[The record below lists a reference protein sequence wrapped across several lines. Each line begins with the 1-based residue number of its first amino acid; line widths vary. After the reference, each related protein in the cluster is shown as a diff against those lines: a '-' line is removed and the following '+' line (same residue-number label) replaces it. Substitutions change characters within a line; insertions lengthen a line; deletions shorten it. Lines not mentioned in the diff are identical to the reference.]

1 MNRIVIFLIMSVLVC
16 AGAVGQSSRSLF
28 HLYPYGEGERGR
40 LGVSV
45 RDVSKKLADKMKL
58 KAASGAYVSDVEG
71 ESPAEEAGILEGDVI
86 VKFGTKEI
94 GDSDDL
100 IRAVRKS
107 EPGEEVTIVV
117 NRGGD
122 SKTLKATLDEIE
134 TPRAFSFTLP
144 RAPGLPDVAPTHPGT
159 FGMGFFRSGEHL
171 GMEMQDLG
179 KQLAEYFEVPGNRGV
194 LVASVAKTGSAGKG
208 GLKAGDVIVR
218 VNKNTVRDVD
228 DVLEEIRDAGAGVV
242 PFEVL
247 RRGKPLTLSV
257 EIGEAEDDVSLYFDA
272 GSRMHRDALRALQE
286 SVPRRH
292 DMLHGLKERL
302 MELKRDLKENARE
315 LKESL
320 REELRSF

>member
-122 SKTLKATLDEIE
+122 SKTLKAKSVGCAALST
-134 TPRAFSFTLP
+134 FSAKI
-144 RAPGLPDVAPTHPGT
+144 APM
-159 FGMGFFRSGEHL
+159 F
-171 GMEMQDLG
+171 
-179 KQLAEYFEVPGNRGV
+179 
-194 LVASVAKTGSAGKG
+194 
-208 GLKAGDVIVR
+208 
-218 VNKNTVRDVD
+218 
-228 DVLEEIRDAGAGVV
+228 
-242 PFEVL
+242 
-247 RRGKPLTLSV
+247 
-257 EIGEAEDDVSLYFDA
+257 
-272 GSRMHRDALRALQE
+272 
-286 SVPRRH
+286 
-292 DMLHGLKERL
+292 
-302 MELKRDLKENARE
+302 
-315 LKESL
+315 
-320 REELRSF
+320 